1 MPSVGFITEF
11 KHLHKPRGASLHKHR
26 TGTARRIA
34 ELFRRHL
41 TNSQMHFAMAEI
53 LAYLTY
59 HEVRRQAERARWPDG
74 VFGWWVVRDSPSTEK
89 MA

>member
-1 MPSVGFITEF
+1 MGEKFPYSRGTVLSFGRTVPLFWGTMFGQVRFESITVDS
-11 KHLHKPRGASLHKHR
+11 KPRGASLHKHR

-53 LAYLTY
+53 LAYLAY
-59 HEVRRQAERARWPDG
+59 HEV
-74 VFGWWVVRDSPSTEK
+74 
-89 MA
+89 M